1 MTQLMANKRQ
11 RKRTRLIIYYK
22 QFGEIKPKWKLE
34 LVVCDTLAF
43 DLILII
49 FMIDKAMMCNEEMFN
64 TDMQTRLE
72 IRDFPVDGGRFFFG
86 LKINVEDTSST
97 NSPIMIVDRQ
107 ALEYNAKLDKSHL
120 IGICLVVAGGI
131 LFTFSLLMPTFCH
144 MWCASGEAN
153 DETDPLKLRMEI
165 TSSEQSI
172 PVCSVPK
179 SVQPNYRKDES
190 RVTTDG
196 MVPITSP

>member
-1 MTQLMANKRQ
+1 MEVGVGCMRYFGIRSYLDNFYDRQGDDVQRRDVQHRYANSSRNPRFSSRWWKILLWIGSIFVLFGFFLLLIGFILP
-11 RKRTRLIIYYK
+11 RK
-22 QFGEIKPKWKLE
+22 
-34 LVVCDTLAF
+34 
-43 DLILII
+43 
-49 FMIDKAMMCNEEMFN
+49 
-64 TDMQTRLE
+64 
-72 IRDFPVDGGRFFFG
+72 
-86 LKINVEDTSST
+86 KINVEDTSST